1 MWKKILPY
9 SAWASAVGSLVNT
22 IASKIISDVFDL
34 SSMDVDEAE
43 QTATLISK
51 VCKLDDLFIRS
62 DSKSTSNGT
71 SELPRKDNIAT
82 NEEASIP
89 MTAQFADKWMK
100 MKFLSE
106 VLQGDLKDIRY
117 FWFESDLSLYFTKE
131 ETVDLILLS
140 FEDNANVRGLVKE
153 IRGSEM
159 GERVG

>member
-1 MWKKILPY
+1 
-9 SAWASAVGSLVNT
+9 
-22 IASKIISDVFDL
+22 
-34 SSMDVDEAE
+34 MDVDEAE

-51 VCKLDDLFIRS
+51 VSKLDDLFIRS
-62 DSKSTSNGT
+62 SDSKSTSNGA
-71 SELPRKDNIAT
+71 SESPRKDNIAT
-82 NEEASIP
+82 NEEAPIP

-106 VLQGDLKDIRY
+106 VLQGDLKDIKY